1 MEENPEDSG
10 NTPIS
15 SQPVTVTKTT
25 VTKENKTYVKQEKS
39 KQCEICMKEV
49 ENEKELKNHR
59 ELVHGPTSD
68 KRFECQKCSKSCPT
82 FESLIVHHIEAGES
96 GNKHCG
102 ICHKEFEYE
111 IGMGSMRKTTETQ
124 KIKII
129 NA

>member
-68 KRFECQKCSKSCPT
+68 KRFECQKLSHFRVSNSAPYR
-82 FESLIVHHIEAGES
+82 SWRVW
-96 GNKHCG
+96 
-102 ICHKEFEYE
+102 
-111 IGMGSMRKTTETQ
+111 Q
-124 KIKII
+124 
-129 NA
+129 